1 MWGQLMSPPT
11 INIMDE
17 NHNGRS
23 STDGSWLYVCVYIY
37 IFMGEIALESPTQMI
52 ITLLCVATNAC
63 HTVYLINAIEL
74 LL

>member
-1 MWGQLMSPPT
+1 MEDLPQMV
-11 INIMDE
+11 
-17 NHNGRS
+17 
-23 STDGSWLYVCVYIY
+23 LYVCVCIYIY
-37 IFMGEIALESPTQMI
+37 TLRSATKLQLIPFLPFFMGEIALESPTQMI

>member
-1 MWGQLMSPPT
+1 MEDLPQMVPGYM
-11 INIMDE
+11 
-17 NHNGRS
+17 
-23 STDGSWLYVCVYIY
+23 YVYIY
-37 IFMGEIALESPTQMI
+37 ILLDLLYTKLQLIPFLPFIMGEIALESPTQMI